1 MKRSVLILIAVVIS
15 FSGYTQNVIQSTD
28 TLIVRFGERITL
40 QYGLSPKPAD
50 TVLFPVQEINNDSLT
65 TFPLEG
71 KVTSTPDF
79 IGNSIQFTA
88 FDSGLFS
95 FPALPLISN
104 GDTLYT
110 QKFQYYVVPAQIDT
124 TQAFYDIKENFE
136 VEWTFNDWLELYKT
150 EIIWSFIGL
159 AALVLLIIFGK
170 KLLPKKKAKPVVEET
185 IPEERFEEW
194 IQKQLAAMHAEELW
208 KQSDLKPFYSSLNY
222 VLRKFLEYRYA
233 IKTLEKTSSEIN
245 AQIKFTDLTLDE
257 KSRISQSLNLSDM
270 VKFAKE
276 NPTYD
281 DNKGRL
287 EWLEGFVNAH
297 LNDFKKEADDE

>member
-1 MKRSVLILIAVVIS
+1 MKRSVLIFIAIVFS
-15 FSGYTQNVIQSTD
+15 FSGFAQNVIQGTD

-40 QYGLSPKPAD
+40 KYGLSPKPTD
-50 TVLFPVQEINNDSLT
+50 TAFFPVQEINDDSLT
-65 TFPLEG
+65 TFPLEA
-71 KVTSTPDF
+71 KVTSNADF

-95 FPALPLISN
+95 FPSLPIISN

-110 QKFQYYVVPAQIDT
+110 QKFQYLVVPAQIDT
-124 TQAFYDIKENFE
+124 TQAFYDIKENFA
-136 VEWTFNDWLELYKT
+136 VEWTFGDWLKLYQA
-150 EIIWSFIGL
+150 EIIWGL
-159 AALVLLIIFGK
+159 IALIALVLLIVFRK
-170 KLLPKKKAKPVVEET
+170 KLLPKKKEKEIVEE
-185 IPEERFEEW
+185 IVPEELFEDW
-194 IQKQLAAMHAEELW
+194 IRKQLASMHAEELW
-208 KQSDLKPFYSSLNY
+208 KQNDLKPFYSSLNY
-222 VLRKFLEYRYA
+222 VLRKFLAYRYA

-245 AQIKFTDLTLDE
+245 AQLKYTELSLEE

-287 EWLEGFVNAH
+287 EWLESFVNTH
-297 LNDFKKEADDE
+297 LNDFKKEANDE